1 MAKNTRH
8 VQAQFNLKN
17 PTELVALANLDAM
30 LAQGKGNREVITL
43 ALYNLNPSQ
52 YSGGDREIAD
62 YIVESTASAVRKI
75 LENTLKDHTAELLK
89 ALSERGYQI
98 TNEQGATIED
108 GELNDFAV
116 GFLESMGD
124 RLHKFGE

>member
-1 MAKNTRH
+1 MAKRTRH
-8 VQAQFNLKN
+8 VQAQFNPRN
-17 PTELVALANLDAM
+17 PTELVALENLDAF
-30 LAQGKGNREVITL
+30 LAQGKTNREVIAL
-43 ALYNLNPSQ
+43 ALYNLNPAE

-75 LENTLKDHTAELLK
+75 LENTLKDHTAELLR

-98 TNEQGATIED
+98 TNEQGSAVDD

-116 GFLESMGD
+116 DFLESMGD
-124 RLHKFGE
+124 RLYQFGE